1 MDDLDELIGLA
12 RNLAEEVVG
21 AASELLSGGADID
34 RIHRRYVIGA
44 IELLADAEAQAI
56 LATSDDE
63 DALPELMRIV
73 NDLARLRDD
82 AHVEASTSQEGDDSE

>member
-1 MDDLDELIGLA
+1 MDNIDELIGLA
-12 RNLAEEVVG
+12 RNLAEKVVG
-21 AASELLSGGADID
+21 AASDLLSAGAEIE

-56 LATSDDE
+56 LAASDDE
-63 DALPELMRIV
+63 DALPELTRIV

-82 AHVEASTSQEGDDSE
+82 ARAEASTSQEGDGSE